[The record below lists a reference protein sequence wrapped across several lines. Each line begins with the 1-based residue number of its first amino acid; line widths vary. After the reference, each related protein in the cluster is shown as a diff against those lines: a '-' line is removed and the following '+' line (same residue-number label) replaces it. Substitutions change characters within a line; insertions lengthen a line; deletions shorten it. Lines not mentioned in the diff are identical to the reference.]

1 MNKRKKSLRLRLML
15 LSTLPVLATG
25 LLLVILYVLVTYNKY
40 MTFYKNEGVALSRSY
55 ASSVEYTINSLS
67 QQFDVVTKNT
77 SVVNELIPID
87 QRKALLA
94 ESASTSTF
102 KDFAIAYSSGRT
114 YNDTNISEREY
125 FQQAMALKDAFV
137 SSPVLRMTDNS
148 ITIMMG
154 KYFTQGKGEYVVY
167 GGLNADTFS
176 NLIKNVRFEDN
187 GIAFILDKKGTVVAT
202 STSAVEQLT
211 ELLGDNKLGESI
223 SSAAATMVANAEGTA
238 SFELNGTDYIAGYA
252 TANTAEGWTIVTA
265 TPSKPIVNS
274 IMKASFLVLL
284 VALIMAGIAIVVANI
299 RVKRIAGPLAL
310 TSDRLEGLANG
321 DLSSETQVFRTG
333 DEIETMS
340 VSMDNMVRNISA
352 CIQDIANV
360 LTRVSHGDLTAE
372 PSVEYP
378 GDFRSIE
385 ESVDLI
391 LNSLNEII
399 SGVNTSS
406 NEVTKSAGQLAEGAS
421 GLSNGA
427 IAQAAAVDEMTSTVQ
442 SMAQKTAENE
452 EKVQQALAITR
463 ETDEQ
468 AHKGTQSMEEMLA
481 AIREIEATS
490 QKIETINKVIEDIA
504 FQTNILAL
512 NAAVEAARAGSAGK
526 GFAVVADEVR
536 NLAAKSAEA
545 SQQASALI
553 NDSIAAVE
561 KGTGLADNTSKALE
575 DIVAGVDQVSGA
587 IRGIAQFNTEQNVAV
602 QQISSAMDDIN
613 AAIHQTTGT
622 AEESA
627 AESEELSGL
636 ASELRSAVAHFKIRK
651 NR

>member
-1 MNKRKKSLRLRLML
+1 MNKKKKSLRLRLML

-25 LLLVILYVLVTYNKY
+25 LLLVILYVFVTYNKY
-40 MTFYKNEGVALSRSY
+40 MTFYGNEGVALARSY
-55 ASSVEYTINSLS
+55 AASVDNTIASLS
-67 QQFDVVTKNT
+67 QQFDVVTKNA

-87 QRKALLA
+87 QRKGQLA
-94 ESASTSTF
+94 EAASTSTF

-125 FQQAMALKDAFV
+125 FQQAMALKDAYV

-148 ITIMMG
+148 VTIMMG
-154 KYFTQGKGEYVVY
+154 KYFTQGMGEYVVY
-167 GGLNADTFS
+167 GGLDANTFS
-176 NLIKNVRFEDN
+176 NLIKEVHFEDN
-187 GIAFILDKKGTVVAT
+187 GIAFIVDKAGVVVAT
-202 STSAVEQLT
+202 STSGIEQLT
-211 ELLGDNKLGESI
+211 ELLGNNTLDASI
-223 SSAAATMVANAEGTA
+223 GKAVSNMLTKNEGVSGFTH
-238 SFELNGTDYIAGYA
+238 NGAKYTVGYA
-252 TANTAEGWTIVTA
+252 KINSVEGWTVVVA
-265 TPSKPIVNS
+265 TPTKPIVDS
-274 IMKASFLVLL
+274 IVKASLLVLL
-284 VALIMAGIAIVVANI
+284 VAIVMAAIAVFIAKA
-299 RVKRIAGPLAL
+299 RVKRIAGPLAV

-321 DLSSETQVFRTG
+321 DLSSETQVFHTG

-340 VSMDNMVRNISA
+340 ESMDNMVRSISA
-352 CIQDIANV
+352 CIQDIAAV
-360 LTRVSHGDLTAE
+360 LTRVSRGDLTAE
-372 PSVEYP
+372 TSVEYP
-378 GDFRSIE
+378 GDLKSIE
-385 ESVDLI
+385 ESVDMI
-391 LNSLNEII
+391 LGSLNEII

-421 GLSNGA
+421 SLSNGA
-427 IAQAAAVDEMTSTVQ
+427 IAQAAAVDEMTATVQ
-442 SMAQKTAENE
+442 SMAQKTADNE

-463 ETDEQ
+463 STDEK
-468 AHKGTQSMEEMLA
+468 AHDGSRSMEEMLA

-545 SQQASALI
+545 SQQASAMI
-553 NDSIAAVE
+553 SDSIAAVE
-561 KGTGLADNTSKALE
+561 KGTGLADNTSKVLE
-575 DIVAGVDQVSGA
+575 DIVEGVDQVSGA

-636 ASELRSAVAHFKIRK
+636 ASELRNAVAHFKLKSGR
-651 NR
+651 